1 MTKLA
6 ESMLNSFLKGFT
18 LDGSKKLKVL
28 DEGEAKKA
36 VDALSKMILEK
47 SRQYWDMLESAEGS
61 LANLRDQISFEELNA
76 DPSRLVT
83 DAPMGDAVS
92 ATGDA
97 AAAAAGAPAD
107 MNSLLGEAEDFD
119 LGSIF
124 EMNMQ
129 PTQMRGG
136 QMMDAE
142 GQEDVVDGDQDFQD
156 MRIGADDAGMGGD
169 TMSGDEG
176 DLDNLDGDM
185 VASDDMGDM
194 GDEGFDPMAT
204 DDMGGDEL
212 ASDGMGGDEVS
223 LNPEDSDFDFD
234 LFSDEEVSMGDDS
247 MGDEVTVERGEE
259 EVKDESLG
267 AY

>member
-18 LDGSKKLKVL
+18 LDAQKKLKVL

-36 VDALSKMILEK
+36 VDSLSKMILEK
-47 SRQYWDMLESAEGS
+47 SREYWDMLESAEGS

-76 DPSRLVT
+76 DPSSLVT

-124 EMNMQ
+124 EMAPMHQ
-129 PTQMRGG
+129 AP
-136 QMMDAE
+136 MMDAE
-142 GQEDVVDGDQDFQD
+142 GQDDVVDGDQDFQD

-169 TMSGDEG
+169 AMSGDEG
-176 DLDNLDGDM
+176 DLDNLDPDAVGG
-185 VASDDMGDM
+185 DDMGDM

-212 ASDGMGGDEVS
+212 ASDDMGGDEVS

-234 LFSDEEVSMGDDS
+234 LFGDEEVAPEGDLG
-247 MGDEVTVERGEE
+247 GDVPAEGED

>member
-18 LDGSKKLKVL
+18 LDAQKKLKVL
-28 DEGEAKKA
+28 DEAEAKKA
-36 VDALSKMILEK
+36 VDSLSKMILEK
-47 SRQYWDMLESAEGS
+47 SRAVWDMLESAEGS

-83 DAPMGDAVS
+83 DAPMGDSVS

-119 LGSIF
+119 LGRIF
-124 EMNMQ
+124 ENMGPMQ
-129 PTQMRGG
+129 NAP
-136 QMMDAE
+136 MMDAE
-142 GQEDVVDGDQDFQD
+142 GQDDVVDGDQDFQD

-169 TMSGDEG
+169 DMSGDEG
-176 DLDNLDGDM
+176 DLDNLDPDAVG
-185 VASDDMGDM
+185 DDMGDM

-212 ASDGMGGDEVS
+212 ASDDMGGDEVS

-234 LFSDEEVSMGDDS
+234 LFGDEAPMGDDS
-247 MGDEVTVERGEE
+247 MGGEVPAEDED